1 MLKDLW
7 NLKKLLYDYRW
18 RDELKLELFIKLWW
32 LKNEFIY
39 YLLNS
44 FGGDIN
50 DKNCVFEI

>member
-39 YLLNS
+39 YLLND

>member
-1 MLKDLW
+1 MW

-39 YLLNS
+39 YLLNN